1 MLRRG
6 GFGTLDMAEMEG
18 LLWLRDEKTRTPAGP
33 GSPGLVIFKVILPL
47 GTSAMTGKRVVAFS
61 RQRGRDGK
69 GGSGGPHGT
78 MFGRVSSPRH
88 NWKYTGRGEI
98 RARGPEGQPET
109 HKGLRIQPSAPGPKT
124 LKEIS
129 AKTTPP
135 LLSQMAP

>member
-69 GGSGGPHGT
+69 GGQA
-78 MFGRVSSPRH
+78 
-88 NWKYTGRGEI
+88 YTGLL
-98 RARGPEGQPET
+98 PQT
-109 HKGLRIQPSAPGPKT
+109 HILNNCVTG
-124 LKEIS
+124 
-129 AKTTPP
+129 
-135 LLSQMAP
+135 